1 MENSGFLKTV
11 NFGGFD
17 KKDVLAYVDSLN
29 TKIYTL
35 EAELQEAKANAGDNS
50 SADLDEMLA
59 KERAKSGELKAK
71 VDTLTLTIQSN
82 EDLLKTKDGE
92 ITKLKS
98 QVEELEDKLA
108 NAPKNDVEASAVDI
122 SNVFIEAQKSANAV
136 VAQAKE
142 NAKKMDAD
150 AKALAEEVV
159 NDANAK
165 AARIIYD
172 AERQSDGVKAA
183 AAAAK
188 AAIKDDIDKLMSN
201 VSVLGST
208 IAEFTKSSTDSIE
221 KAKSVIGD
229 TQKSI
234 ENGNFGATTK
244 SSSPISSAPK
254 STPKSDKPAKA
265 SVNMGDL
272 GDLLNA
278 VEAEAKKGNE

>member
-35 EAELQEAKANAGDNS
+35 EAELQEAKANAGDGS
-50 SADLDEMLA
+50 SNADLDEMIA
-59 KERAKSGELKAK
+59 KERAKSGELMAK
-71 VDTLTLTIQSN
+71 VDTLNLTIQSN
-82 EDLLKTKDGE
+82 EDLLKSKDGE
-92 ITKLKS
+92 ITKLKA
-98 QVEELEDKLA
+98 QVEDLEEKLA
-108 NAPKNDVEASAVDI
+108 NAPKNAVEASAVDI

-159 NDANAK
+159 NDANTK

-172 AERQSDGVKAA
+172 AERESEGVKSA

-188 AAIKDDIDKLMSN
+188 AAIKGDINKLMDNINSL
-201 VSVLGST
+201 SST
-208 IAEFTKSSTDSIE
+208 VAEFTMNSTACID
-221 KAKSVIGD
+221 KAKSVIAD
-229 TQKSI
+229 TQNNI
-234 ENGNFGATTK
+234 ETGNFSAVASAK
-244 SSSPISSAPK
+244 SPAPQKAAPK
-254 STPKSDKPAKA
+254 SEKPTAK
-265 SVNMGDL
+265 VDLGNL

-278 VEAEAKKGNE
+278 VEAEAKKEAE